1 MRPSLNYLDNRVT
14 IARRK
19 KREAEKDKDAED
31 DEADLS
37 DADIKKAEAKAV
49 QVSIKQSADLSGGG
63 AFGKSGAAGGGGN
76 GRAGAGLFDPLR
88 AMEGEAWIPLKH
100 YHAEVRS
107 LAGF

>member
-63 AFGKSGAAGGGGN
+63 AFGKSGEI
-76 GRAGAGLFDPLR
+76 GRA
-88 AMEGEAWIPLKH
+88 H
-100 YHAEVRS
+100 V
-107 LAGF
+107 